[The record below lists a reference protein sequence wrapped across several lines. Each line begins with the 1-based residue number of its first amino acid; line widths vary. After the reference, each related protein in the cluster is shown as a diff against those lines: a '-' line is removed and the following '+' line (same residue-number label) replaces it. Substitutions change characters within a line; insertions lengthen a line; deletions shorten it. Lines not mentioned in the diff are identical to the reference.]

1 MCEPKTKEQ
10 LFKTHGE
17 RLLNELNDSCDSWVV
32 HSPGRE
38 VLDKI
43 ALDAGN
49 NTINLKI
56 FMSLDYILIYHVFF
70 FRICNFKLL

>member
-17 RLLNELNDSCDSWVV
+17 KLLNELNDGCDSWVV

-43 ALDAGN
+43 SVDAGN
-49 NTINLKI
+49 
-56 FMSLDYILIYHVFF
+56 
-70 FRICNFKLL
+70 

>member
-10 LFKTHGE
+10 LFKIHGE
-17 RLLNELNDSCDSWVV
+17 KLLNELNNSCDSWLV

-43 ALDAGN
+43 VADAGN
-49 NTINLKI
+49 
-56 FMSLDYILIYHVFF
+56 
-70 FRICNFKLL
+70 C

>member
-49 NTINLKI
+49 NTIHLKI
-56 FMSLDYILIYHVFF
+56 FMSLDYILI
-70 FRICNFKLL
+70 L

>member
-56 FMSLDYILIYHVFF
+56 FMSLEY
-70 FRICNFKLL
+70 

>member
-49 NTINLKI
+49 NTKNLKI
-56 FMSLDYILIYHVFF
+56 FMLLDYNMSCIFS
-70 FRICNFKLL
+70 

>member
-1 MCEPKTKEQ
+1 MCEPQTKEQ

-49 NTINLKI
+49 
-56 FMSLDYILIYHVFF
+56 
-70 FRICNFKLL
+70 

>member
-10 LFKTHGE
+10 LFKVHGE
-17 RLLNELNDSCDSWVV
+17 KLLNALNDSCDSWLV

-43 ALDAGN
+43 VADAG
-49 NTINLKI
+49 TYI
-56 FMSLDYILIYHVFF
+56 FIV
-70 FRICNFKLL
+70 

>member
-17 RLLNELNDSCDSWVV
+17 RLLNELNDNCDSWVV

-49 NTINLKI
+49 NTIN
-56 FMSLDYILIYHVFF
+56 F
-70 FRICNFKLL
+70 

>member
-1 MCEPKTKEQ
+1 MLKDLFYQFNVYLFSVVFKKLIHMCEPQTKEQ

-49 NTINLKI
+49 
-56 FMSLDYILIYHVFF
+56 
-70 FRICNFKLL
+70 

>member
-10 LFKTHGE
+10 LFKTHGAK
-17 RLLNELNDSCDSWVV
+17 LLNELNDSCDSWLV

-43 ALDAGN
+43 AADAGN
-49 NTINLKI
+49 YFVNFHIIRIISI
-56 FMSLDYILIYHVFF
+56 FF
-70 FRICNFKLL
+70 NF

>member
-1 MCEPKTKEQ
+1 MLSSKCKCDIFFKFNVCLFSVIFKKLINMCEPKTKEQ

-17 RLLNELNDSCDSWVV
+17 KLLNELNDSCDSWVV

-43 ALDAGN
+43 AVDAGN
-49 NTINLKI
+49 
-56 FMSLDYILIYHVFF
+56 
-70 FRICNFKLL
+70 